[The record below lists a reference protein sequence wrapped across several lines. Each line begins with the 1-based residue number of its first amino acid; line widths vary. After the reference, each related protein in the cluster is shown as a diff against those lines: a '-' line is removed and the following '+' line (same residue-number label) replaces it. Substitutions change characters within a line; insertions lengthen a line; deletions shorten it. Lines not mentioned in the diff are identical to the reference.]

1 MVPGNE
7 VLRKEEKTMHTCEDY
22 VVEKLMCLEDDNDT
36 LKFKLKN
43 NERLLQIAED
53 KLKKAQL
60 VICRYM
66 KHNGNG
72 SVYIDSIYENYD
84 RNDFHA
90 IIEALDIPMNESE
103 VTMCEDN
110 DNHEG

>member
-1 MVPGNE
+1 
-7 VLRKEEKTMHTCEDY
+7 MHTCEDY

-43 NERLLQIAED
+43 NERLLQIATD
-53 KLKKAQL
+53 KLERARL
-60 VICRYM
+60 AISRYI
-66 KHNGNG
+66 KHNDVSGC
-72 SVYIDSIYENYD
+72 VYIDSIYESYD
-84 RNDFHA
+84 RDDFQA
-90 IIEALDIPMNESE
+90 IIEALDIPMSERE